1 MALRSKREAEKGKK
15 CTANKAFKCAF
26 YRLLQTDEGSFEEQH
41 YLSFLPCKNMI
52 SLWCTKWVCGCFSF
66 RPKQLIERIVA
77 NAQLIPISYLHCYL
91 SCPSFLG
98 RQPKRSLLGFLLWP
112 TVKRLEWNGLSQ
124 VVWAVGRWGH
134 CCDSEVWATMQQK
147 YPLHCELLS
156 SFRSHSTSSP
166 QCKSFLFS
174 IPAVCLSVRHRT
186 SSKGFGVGIEEDCGG
201 RQGGRGE
208 RRKKK
213 SAVTVVGGNAKQ
225 GSMPW
230 VGKGA

>member
-1 MALRSKREAEKGKK
+1 MKGALKSNII
-15 CTANKAFKCAF
+15 CP
-26 YRLLQTDEGSFEEQH
+26 
-41 YLSFLPCKNMI
+41 LSNAKIWFLFDVQSEFVVVFLFVRNSSLKELWQMLSWSPCLTSI
-52 SLWCTKWVCGCFSF
+52 VIYHVLHSLADSPRGVCWD
-66 RPKQLIERIVA
+66 
-77 NAQLIPISYLHCYL
+77 
-91 SCPSFLG
+91 
-98 RQPKRSLLGFLLWP
+98 FLLWP

-208 RRKKK
+208 RREK